1 MGDVP
6 KEIEMIFSGFRETLR
21 FSTEGWVGHFVKLR
35 GMFVNEQF
43 S

>member
-6 KEIEMIFSGFRETLR
+6 KEIETILGFRGTLR